1 LARFSHSDRPRFRL
15 ADKAHWELLMALID
29 ARELDQ
35 DELAYRIFGVTRDK
49 TPWRASEIIGR
60 GPAVRDW
67 DRAELAWRMSSRGY
81 YAEQAGLVA
90 AATLAAQTE
99 DAPLRFSLALATAD
113 EARHADAFLQY
124 ARAVGG
130 EPEPEAAE
138 LMEPLDAAL
147 TSLPY
152 MGRALVHTMLEGF
165 AADEFVLLREVFAGD
180 PLGDL
185 YHHVRRDEIQHIAI
199 GLNYLTRE
207 SNTAA
212 GQEQWRE
219 FGPQWHEIGMR
230 LTYLDAISASLGELT
245 GRKPNRVRHWF
256 LRRHRARL
264 RAGGVDV
271 ASMERR

>member
-1 LARFSHSDRPRFRL
+1 
-15 ADKAHWELLMALID
+15 MALID
-29 ARELDQ
+29 ADDLDR
-35 DELAYRIFGVTRDK
+35 DELAYRVFGVTRDK
-49 TPWRASEIIGR
+49 TPWRAADIIGR

-130 EPEPEAAE
+130 GEPEPEAVE
-138 LMEPLDAAL
+138 IMEPLDEAL
-147 TSLPY
+147 TRLPY

-180 PLGDL
+180 PLGEL

-199 GLNYLTRE
+199 GLNYLARE

-212 GQEQWRE
+212 GREVWRE
-219 FGPQWHEIGMR
+219 SGPAWHEIGMR
-230 LTYLDAISASLGELT
+230 LTYLDAISASLAELT
-245 GRKPNRVRHWF
+245 GREPDRVRHWF

-264 RAGGVDV
+264 RAGGVD
-271 ASMERR
+271 MERR